1 MKKNALIHQIL
12 AEIPPE
18 VKQFTRRYW
27 EVTIRI
33 QELLDKKGWSQRDLA
48 QKLGKT
54 PAEINK
60 WLRGDHNFT
69 LQTLCKI
76 EVELGQDILEIYC
89 ESRKST
95 QKTTFKGVVAFKNAE
110 TSMVFNKTTVIPL
123 KSNFQHHAMSA

>member
-1 MKKNALIHQIL
+1 MKNALVDRIL
-12 AEIPPE
+12 SETPPE
-18 VKQFTRRYW
+18 VKQYVRRYA
-27 EVTIRI
+27 EITVRI
-33 QELLDKKGWSQRDLA
+33 HELLDEKGWSQRDLA
-48 QKLGKT
+48 QKLGKN

-95 QKTTFKGVVAFKNAE
+95 QKTIFKGAVSFKNPE
-110 TSMVFNKTTVIPL
+110 TVTSFKKATVIPL
-123 KSNFQHHAMSA
+123 KNNVQLRVMSA